1 MTQQQQDLTVEPVP
15 TIGVVGAGAW
25 GTALAAVAR
34 RAGRESIL
42 WAREPE
48 VVESIRKS
56 GRNAPFLP
64 TVPLPDGI
72 RATNDMADLAEA
84 EAVLLVVPS
93 QFLRG
98 VVRDVAKHVGKSVPL
113 IICSKGV
120 EASTGALLAEIV
132 AEEAPGHP
140 IGVLSGP
147 TFAAEVAT
155 GLPTA
160 VTLGVNDPD
169 AGTDLAGSL
178 GARLAVALA
187 TPTFRPYLTDDV
199 IGAEIGGAVKNVLA
213 IAAGISKGRGYGTNA
228 HAALITRG
236 LAEMG
241 RLSEVL
247 GGRQETLMGLS
258 GLGDLVLTCS
268 SEQSRN
274 MSFGLRLGRGET
286 VEEILEGRRD
296 VVEGVANAA
305 SVASLAAKHGLEMP
319 IVAAVNALLHEGAD
333 IDETIQGLL
342 SRPLRSESDA
352 TRDQVVLPLEESAAD

>member
-1 MTQQQQDLTVEPVP
+1 MTDQLRETMVDPVP
-15 TIGVVGAGAW
+15 SIGVVGAGAW

-34 RAGRESIL
+34 RAGRETIL

-48 VVESIRKS
+48 VVASIAND
-56 GRNAPFLP
+56 GRNAMFLP
-64 TVPLPDGI
+64 TVPLPEGI
-72 RATNDMADLAEA
+72 KATGNMADLAA
-84 EAVLLVVPS
+84 ADAILLVVPS

-98 VVRDVAKHVGKSVPL
+98 AVRDVAAHVGPDVPL
-113 IICSKGV
+113 VICSKGV
-120 EASTGALLAEIV
+120 EAATGALLAEVV
-132 AEEAPGHP
+132 ADEAPGRP

-147 TFAAEVAT
+147 TFAAEVAG

-160 VTLGVNDPD
+160 VTLAVSDPD

-199 IGAEIGGAVKNVLA
+199 VGAEIGGAVKNVLA

-241 RLSEVL
+241 RLSEVI

-286 VEEILEGRRD
+286 AEEILAGRRD

-305 SVASLAAKHGLEMP
+305 SVAALAATHGLEMP
-319 IVAAVNALLHEGAD
+319 IVEAVNALLHHGAD

-342 SRPLRSESDA
+342 TRPLRSESDA
-352 TRDQVVLPLEESAAD
+352 DRDAVVLPIPEDA